1 MSPTTQNSS
10 HQRHA
15 HQQERP
21 AHGHWILG
29 PGAVGRLLAM
39 RLADSVPVTLI
50 GRRQPPPRLTL
61 TTPEG
66 EYETRDLPGATL
78 DILPRTP
85 PTTLHLTT
93 KAYGAEAAIA
103 ALAGR
108 LPAETPL
115 VLWQN
120 GFSVQE
126 ILTQTWPG
134 PVLCAST
141 TEGAFVDDT
150 PTDAGDRTGD
160 RDQGIIHAG
169 HGRTVI
175 GHLDGAYPA
184 LTMTLADTLSTAG
197 LPCEAVE
204 DIRVRLW
211 HKLVVN
217 AAINPLVARFK
228 IRNGQ
233 LRDRPF
239 RPMVEALVAEL
250 AAIMAA
256 EAIPA
261 PAGGWS
267 ARVWGVVEG
276 TANNR
281 ASMLQDVLAGRPT
294 EIDAILGPLIETARR
309 HGLVVPAL
317 TENYLAMCPP
327 ASLAATTD

>member
-1 MSPTTQNSS
+1 MSPTTQNTS

-15 HQQERP
+15 HQQDRP
-21 AHGHWILG
+21 AQGHWILG

-39 RLADSVPVTLI
+39 RLAGSVPVTLI
-50 GRRQPPPRLTL
+50 GRRQPPLRLTL

-66 EYETRDLPGATL
+66 EHVTRDLAGATL
-78 DILPRTP
+78 ESLPTTP

-108 LPAETPL
+108 LPADTPL

-120 GFSVQE
+120 GFDVQE
-126 ILTQTWPG
+126 TLTRTWSG

-150 PTDAGDRTGD
+150 PTAAGGM
-160 RDQGIIHAG
+160 DQGIVHAG

-184 LTMTLADTLSTAG
+184 LAVSLADTLSAAG

-256 EAIPA
+256 ESIPS
-261 PAGGWS
+261 PVSGWS
-267 ARVWGVVEG
+267 ARVWGVVEN

-281 ASMLQDVLAGRPT
+281 ASMLQDVLAERPT
-294 EIDAILGPLIETARR
+294 EIDAILGPLMEAARR
-309 HGLVVPAL
+309 HGLPVPTLAA
-317 TENYLAMCPP
+317 NYLAMCPP
-327 ASLAATTD
+327 AS